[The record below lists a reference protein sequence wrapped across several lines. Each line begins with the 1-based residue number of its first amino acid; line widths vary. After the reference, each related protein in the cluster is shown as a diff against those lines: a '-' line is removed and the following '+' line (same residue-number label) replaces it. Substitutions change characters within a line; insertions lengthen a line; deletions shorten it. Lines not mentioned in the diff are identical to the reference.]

1 MRSCGTE
8 VCDRLDRIRWGGIEN
23 VDPEL
28 VRRGRSFFFS
38 DSWTGT
44 GEVFGM
50 YRLTK
55 FFTEAGHPLKVV
67 RSRALA
73 FADLRDANVVFL
85 GSPWA
90 NDMQDKI
97 NPGRTPLVC
106 LGSVKIT
113 NFDPR
118 PGEEAMYQPAYD
130 PKTNALTVT
139 YSLLSVLP
147 GVTPGTK
154 ILSSAGIDTY
164 GTSAGIDFLTST
176 AGVAELIRRFDPQL
190 RRKLPDFF
198 QAVIRTEIVRGDPA
212 RTAVVLTREV
222 DRRAMA
228 TEGHAAAQ

>member
-50 YRLTK
+50 YRLIK

-90 NDMQDKI
+90 NDMPDKI
-97 NPGRTPLVC
+97 NPGRTPTRSRRPSG
-106 LGSVKIT
+106 GSGIRVAPSR
-113 NFDPR
+113 D
-118 PGEEAMYQPAYD
+118 G
-130 PKTNALTVT
+130 
-139 YSLLSVLP
+139 LP
-147 GVTPGTK
+147 G
-154 ILSSAGIDTY
+154 SC
-164 GTSAGIDFLTST
+164 
-176 AGVAELIRRFDPQL
+176 RRC
-190 RRKLPDFF
+190 
-198 QAVIRTEIVRGDPA
+198 
-212 RTAVVLTREV
+212 
-222 DRRAMA
+222 
-228 TEGHAAAQ
+228 